1 MGSLYWQFND
11 SNPVISWSAIDYFG
25 REKAL
30 YYATKRF
37 YAPILVS
44 CLEENL
50 NDVQLHISNETT
62 EKIKGNLKWSLR
74 KNTGGK
80 ILNGEKEV
88 EQEPLSSRLAIS
100 LDLSRQLNTREEL
113 RSCFLE
119 YSLVIEGKERSKG
132 CTIFVKPKSFEFLP
146 PDLSL
151 NIEETGRSYILKL
164 KSRAFA
170 KGVMLDLKDCDC
182 VFSDNFF
189 DFSGN
194 YTVEVEKDS
203 LTKPLTADGFRR
215 RMGVMSCFDLGMN
228 GR

>member
-11 SNPVISWSAIDYFG
+11 SNPVISWSAVDYFG

-37 YAPILVS
+37 YAPVLVS

-50 NDVQLHISNETT
+50 NNVQLHISNETT
-62 EKIKGNLKWSLR
+62 ESILGIIKWSLR

-80 ILNGEKEV
+80 IVNGEKEV
-88 EQEPLSSRLAIS
+88 QVEALSSEAVIS
-100 LDLSRQLNTREEL
+100 LDLSKHLNTREMK

-119 YSLVIEGKERSKG
+119 YCLIINGKEVYKG
-132 CTIFVKPKSFEFLP
+132 CTIFVKPKAFEFLP
-146 PDLSL
+146 PDFSL

-170 KGVMLDLKDCDC
+170 KGVVLDLKDCDC

-189 DFSGN
+189 DFSGS
-194 YTVEVEKDS
+194 YKVEVDKDS

-215 RMGVMSCFDLGMN
+215 RLCVMSCFDLGTN
-228 GR
+228 E